1 MLDLPH
7 YHCNQVYVPWQCKG
21 ERRTKTLH
29 NKIGASPNHVHLPS
43 PYTDIRLVRGQAMDS
58 TNAMSWASPPLGYTI
73 GGQWLNEQPGSSSQ
87 PLQVG
92 SPLDEAS
99 LADQGEW
106 SFGET
111 LRRTRRSHE
120 RMLFPHQ
127 IRYASPERIFR
138 CDGWCQY
145 SEVSHPN
152 VVSVGCPFQRGSGPY
167 LLTALYICLLGKPTR
182 MGRPKRLADH
192 DLVQLPWLVYIVG
205 CYRTLI

>member
-7 YHCNQVYVPWQCKG
+7 YRCNQVYVPWQSKG
-21 ERRTKTLH
+21 GRRTNTWQ
-29 NKIGASPNHVHLPS
+29 NIIGSSPTHVHL

-58 TNAMSWASPPLGYTI
+58 TNAMSWVSPPLGYTI
-73 GGQWLNEQPGSSSQ
+73 GEQWPSERPGSSSQ

-92 SPLDEAS
+92 SLLVDEAS
-99 LADQGEW
+99 LSDQGGR
-106 SFGET
+106 SSGET
-111 LRRTRRSHE
+111 PRRTRRSHE
-120 RMLFPHQ
+120 RMLFPCQ

-145 SEVSHPN
+145 SEVPHPN
-152 VVSVGCPFQRGSGPY
+152 VVSVGCPFQRGSDPY
-167 LLTALYICLLGKPTR
+167 LLTALFICLLGQPAR

-205 CYRTLI
+205 YYRTRI